1 MGLGIVCCCSI
12 AGPLSQL
19 AELSSKT
26 LVVPSLPP
34 LPLSFPLL
42 ALVSAAANDRP
53 AIWGT
58 TPRSTWFIGTMRR
71 GGTPRDGRLE
81 LKLATLHQL
90 ELKYYGSYQGL

>member
-1 MGLGIVCCCSI
+1 MRLGIVCCCSI

-26 LVVPSLPP
+26 LVVPYLVPSLPSF
-34 LPLSFPLL
+34 LPL

-81 LKLATLHQL
+81 LKFATLPQL
-90 ELKYYGSYQGL
+90 ELKYYGPYQGL